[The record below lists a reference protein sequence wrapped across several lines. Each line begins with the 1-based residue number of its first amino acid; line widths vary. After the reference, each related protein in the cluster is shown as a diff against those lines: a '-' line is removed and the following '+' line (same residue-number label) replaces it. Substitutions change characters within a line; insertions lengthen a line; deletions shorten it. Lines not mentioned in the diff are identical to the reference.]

1 VPSGLICTP
10 RPVIAEEP
18 SPVQNG
24 GNARDREDLD
34 HAT

>member
-24 GNARDREDLD
+24 NARDREDLD
-34 HAT
+34 